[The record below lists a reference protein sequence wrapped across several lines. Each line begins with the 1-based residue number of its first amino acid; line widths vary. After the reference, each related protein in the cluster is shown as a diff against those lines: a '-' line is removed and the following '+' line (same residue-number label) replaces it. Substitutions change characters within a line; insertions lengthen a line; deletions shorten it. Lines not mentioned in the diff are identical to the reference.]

1 MKLRLHDAQ
10 GKSLGHIDVLDDV
23 FDARANP
30 ALVHQVVVAQ
40 QANARQGTASTKTRA
55 EVSGGGRKPWRQKGT
70 GRARAGSNRSP
81 IWRGGGV
88 IFGPRPRSYVQRTP
102 KRMRRAALKAT
113 LSAKIREGELVV
125 VDRLRLPEPKT
136 KHFVAMMEALG
147 VSGSVLLIGDGT
159 DPSVLR
165 CARNVPKLKMI
176 PAFQLSA
183 VDLLRHGRVVMT
195 LGAVRQAERIWG
207 GPFVRSGRV
216 LDDADDPDYEG

>member
-23 FDARANP
+23 FDARPNP
-30 ALVHQVVVAQ
+30 ALVHQVVVGQ

-55 EVSGGGRKPWRQKGT
+55 QVSGGGRKPWRQKGT

-88 IFGPRPRSYVQRTP
+88 IFGPSPRSYTQRTP
-102 KRMRRAALKAT
+102 KRMRRAALKAS
-113 LSAKIREGELVV
+113 LSAKAREGELVV
-125 VDRLRLPEPKT
+125 VDKLRLPEPKT

-147 VSGSVLLIGDGT
+147 VSGSVLVVGDGT

-165 CARNVPKLKMI
+165 CARNVPRLKTM
-176 PAFQLSA
+176 PAFQLNA

-207 GPFVRSGRV
+207 GAFVRSGRD
-216 LDDADDPDYEG
+216 LDDADDPEYEG

>member
-1 MKLRLHDAQ
+1 LKLRLYDAQ
-10 GKSLGHIDVLDDV
+10 GKSLGHIDVLDGL
-23 FDARANP
+23 FDARPNP
-30 ALVHQVVVAQ
+30 ALVHQVVVGQ
-40 QANARQGTASTKTRA
+40 QANARQGTVGTKTRA
-55 EVSGGGRKPWRQKGT
+55 QVSGGGRKPWRQKGT
-70 GRARAGSNRSP
+70 GRARVGSIRSP

-88 IFGPRPRSYVQRTP
+88 TFGPSPRSFAQRTP
-102 KRMRRAALKAT
+102 KRMRRAALKAS
-113 LSAKIREGELVV
+113 LSTKAREGELVV

-147 VSGSVLLIGDGT
+147 VSGSVLLVGDGT

-165 CARNVPKLKMI
+165 CARNVPKLKMM

-183 VDLLRHGRVVMT
+183 VDLLRHSRVVMT

-216 LDDADDPDYEG
+216 LDDADDPEYEG

>member
-10 GKSLGHIDVLDDV
+10 GKSLGHIDVLDDL
-23 FDARANP
+23 FDARPNP
-30 ALVHQVVVAQ
+30 ALVHQVVVGQ

-55 EVSGGGRKPWRQKGT
+55 QVSGGGRKPWRQKGT

-88 IFGPRPRSYVQRTP
+88 IFGPSPRSYTQRTP
-102 KRMRRAALKAT
+102 KRMRRAALKAS
-113 LSAKIREGELVV
+113 LSAKAREGELVV

-147 VSGSVLLIGDGT
+147 VSGSVLVVGDGT
-159 DPSVLR
+159 DPSILR
-165 CARNVPKLKMI
+165 CARNVPRLKTM
-176 PAFQLSA
+176 PAFQLNA

-207 GPFVRSGRV
+207 GAFVRSGRD
-216 LDDADDPDYEG
+216 LDDADDPEYEG